1 MNNIKVFNM
10 KKRDKQNL
18 REDFIGLVKKDL
30 NDITKQN
37 HELMKRM
44 RDSNRF
50 NCVVLQLW
58 HIWKNT

>member
-30 NDITKQN
+30 NGITKQN

-50 NCVVLQLW
+50 DCVVLQLW
-58 HIWKNT
+58 HIWKNI

>member
-1 MNNIKVFNM
+1 M

-30 NDITKQN
+30 NGITKQN

-50 NCVVLQLW
+50 DCVVLQLW

>member
-30 NDITKQN
+30 NGITKQN

-50 NCVVLQLW
+50 DCVVLQLW